1 MYQVRSAAG
10 LDSYELQLRWRK
22 SPGLYSSSP
31 PMMTGAIAGRTSTS
45 RSPYLLSVLNMGA
58 SVLTSHLYLPVL
70 ARLVL
75 TRWMLVA
82 LLRA

>member
-1 MYQVRSAAG
+1 
-10 LDSYELQLRWRK
+10 
-22 SPGLYSSSP
+22 
-31 PMMTGAIAGRTSTS
+31 MMTGGRAGRTRTS

-75 TRWMLVA
+75 TKVMLLS
-82 LLRA
+82 LLPAWTHTRMTMI